1 MKNLRHTSIVNILD
15 TFEKKLYLNYYGK
28 RSRDDLLT
36 FLKKRTKLF
45 FYFIFKLNKILIIKI
60 IF

>member
-36 FLKKRTKLF
+36 FLKKEQNYFFILF
-45 FYFIFKLNKILIIKI
+45 LN
-60 IF
+60 